1 MIHCEDGK
9 DFHITFDGIHELE
22 HRKKEAIP
30 L

>member
-1 MIHCEDGK
+1 MIHYEDGK
-9 DFHITFDGIHELE
+9 DFHITFEGIHELV